1 MRRRTAEEWGNLL
14 REFDG
19 SGLRQAAFA
28 EQRGISLATLQY
40 QLMRRRQRG
49 QRKSP
54 SFVEVR
60 ASPPAS
66 RLPVSVSDV
75 EVRIGEHVRVQS
87 EGWPDV
93 NWLAGLVRVLARP

>member
-1 MRRRTAEEWGNLL
+1 MRGRTAEEWENLL
-14 REFDG
+14 SEFDG
-19 SGLRQAAFA
+19 AGLRQAAFA
-28 EQRGISLATLQY
+28 DQRGISLASLQY

-49 QRKSP
+49 QPKSP
-54 SFVEVR
+54 SFLEVR
-60 ASPPAS
+60 ASPPAT

>member
-1 MRRRTAEEWGNLL
+1 MRRRTAEQWGRILGEL
-14 REFDG
+14 DESRL
-19 SGLRQAAFA
+19 SQASFA

-49 QRKSP
+49 QPKSP
-54 SFVEVR
+54 LFVEVR

-75 EVRIGEHVRVQS
+75 EVRVGEHVRVQS

-93 NWLAGLVRVLARP
+93 NWLAGLARALARP